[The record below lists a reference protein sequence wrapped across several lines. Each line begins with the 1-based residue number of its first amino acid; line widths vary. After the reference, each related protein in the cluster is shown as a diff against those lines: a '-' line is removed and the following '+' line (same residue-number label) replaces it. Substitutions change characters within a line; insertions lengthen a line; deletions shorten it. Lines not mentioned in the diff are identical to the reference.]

1 MLSRLAAACY
11 RQPDGQETGE
21 RYHLVWI
28 ASAGELFGTSSPTPP
43 YVMELFDNSALKVS
57 MRQLRNRYA
66 TITPMRYLVFDLE
79 TQNIFQDV
87 GSSDPAA
94 LDISVATVYDY
105 GTDKYTTVT
114 VDELSELWPIFEAA
128 DALVGYNSNH
138 FDIPLLNK
146 YYPGDLTQIKSI
158 DILESIRQSLGRR
171 LRLDTIAQATVG
183 AKKSGNGLD
192 AVRWWREG
200 KIDEIKKY
208 CEQDVKVTKKVFDY
222 ALEKGHV
229 LFKDGARKREIPLD
243 TSSWRDKEE
252 ASMTHALP
260 F

>member
-1 MLSRLAAACY
+1 MN
-11 RQPDGQETGE
+11 
-21 RYHLVWI
+21 
-28 ASAGELFGTSSPTPP
+28 
-43 YVMELFDNSALKVS
+43 YV
-57 MRQLRNRYA
+57 
-66 TITPMRYLVFDLE
+66 IFDLE

-94 LDISVATVYDY
+94 LDISV
-105 GTDKYTTVT
+105 GTFYETDTDTYTTVSI
-114 VDELSELWPIFEAA
+114 DELSKVWPILERA

-158 DILESIRQSLGRR
+158 DILEYIRASLGRR
-171 LRLDTIAQATVG
+171 LRLDDVAKATVG
-183 AKKSGNGLD
+183 AKKSADGLQ

-200 KIDEIKKY
+200 KVAEIKKY

-222 ALEKGHV
+222 IVANGHI
-229 LFKDGARKREIPLD
+229 LFKDGYRKQEVKID
-243 TSSWRDKEE
+243 TSSWKDKEE
-252 ASMTHALP
+252 SAMTHSLL